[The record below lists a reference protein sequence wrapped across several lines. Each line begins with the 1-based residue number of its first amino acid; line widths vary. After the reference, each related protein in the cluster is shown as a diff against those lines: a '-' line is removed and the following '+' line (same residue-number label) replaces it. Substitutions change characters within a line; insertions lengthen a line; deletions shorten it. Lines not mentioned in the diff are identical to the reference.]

1 MGERVATRR
10 VLTDEDRSNRGTWRF
25 ASCLLVWD
33 AEAVEEEGAVLL
45 NIIPQ
50 IAWLEPTV
58 TAKQYKALDPIGIM
72 ATEAAAAAISAKQY
86 NTALELLEQG
96 RAIVWNRIF
105 HLHTPVDALHH
116 EEPILAME
124 FTCISK
130 ALEHV
135 TNYGSSYEDLSIHSN
150 HSAQNYQHLEFTRI
164 SKALGRNY
172 GSSYKDLST
181 HSNQPLSSKQ
191 AILNYQHLVNKWE
204 VLVEKI
210 RKISGFENFLLP
222 IKMAKLQQAAQ
233 SGPVVVINVN
243 NSRCDALIV
252 MKDLDEVIHMP
263 LNNFSRERALNL
275 HESLYQLLSKAGVH
289 VRDTCHM
296 QRASVDDIE

>member
-1 MGERVATRR
+1 MTEAISCFHKAAISPAAHPKLQFSAAVKWAHLASKYSHSS
-10 VLTDEDRSNRGTWRF
+10 VLQGYT
-25 ASCLLVWD
+25 
-33 AEAVEEEGAVLL
+33 VLL
-45 NIIPQ
+45 NIVPQ

-58 TAKQYKALDPIGIM
+58 TEQYKALDPIGIM

-96 RAIVWNRIF
+96 RAIIWNRIF

-116 EEPILAME
+116 KEPILAME

-210 RKISGFENFLLP
+210 
-222 IKMAKLQQAAQ
+222 
-233 SGPVVVINVN
+233 
-243 NSRCDALIV
+243 
-252 MKDLDEVIHMP
+252 
-263 LNNFSRERALNL
+263 
-275 HESLYQLLSKAGVH
+275 
-289 VRDTCHM
+289 
-296 QRASVDDIE
+296 